1 MQGSENQS
9 LTHYY
14 RKRLFER
21 IQVLR
26 PLYHRLQS
34 FEKNRLMLTRIL
46 VSLQKA
52 QAFPAITQA
61 ATIVLCSPPAEWAEK
76 IQNLQTIL
84 KQEKALRNKE
94 GTDLILHS
102 LTALQPA
109 SQEREAYLQDVQKV
123 RNIAHSLAG
132 SGGTYGFKDISQLA
146 RLVES
151 AEPHDLV
158 LALQHLLLLL
168 HQHARHEQPTAPQ
181 SILLIQKDPDLTYLI
196 QHHLQ
201 AAGVQ
206 CQAVQTAHEAWQ
218 EISKTPYPVI
228 ITDLVLPDVDGRR
241 LIFELHQHPDSE
253 QSKIVV
259 LASPQQLNSLENI
272 TVSAVLSKPL
282 QPEALVK
289 KVQELLLLSQP
300 DPFPA
305 EYDHLTELPPSGA
318 LQRYIQSSRQP
329 DSALLLF
336 ALPAAP
342 SERLRSF
349 TQLLKAQINP
359 QDFPAHY
366 KQDHFL
372 LFLPSLT
379 TAELQQF
386 LKGLQSTF
394 AGVAPEL
401 LVPAALS
408 IAWKKLSETP
418 LGPQIQH
425 LEQNLK
431 PFKHVVDS
439 DQLSLSDT
447 QAEPPQP
454 HQSKPIRILLADD
467 DPLVAAILRFR
478 IEQAGLQ
485 FEALNDGEQV
495 LPSLSAELPD
505 LLILDVKMPGKD
517 GFTVLKE
524 LRQSYTA
531 DSLPVMMLTALGNE
545 SHVIQGLESGA
556 NDYMQKPFSPDEL
569 MSRLHLL
576 LRKKNQRS
584 DPTVD

>member
-1 MQGSENQS
+1 MLGSEGES
-9 LTHYY
+9 LTNYY
-14 RKRLFER
+14 RKRLYER

-26 PLYHRLQS
+26 PLYHRLQR

-52 QAFPAITQA
+52 QAFPAVTQA
-61 ATIVLCSPPAEWAEK
+61 ATQALRSPLSEWAEN
-76 IQNLQTIL
+76 IQALKTTLEQDQTL
-84 KQEKALRNKE
+84 SPKE
-94 GTDLILHS
+94 GTGLILHS
-102 LTALQPA
+102 LTTLLPA
-109 SQEREAYLQDVQKV
+109 AQERETYLEDLQSV

-168 HQHARHEQPTAPQ
+168 HQHALNEQPTDPQ
-181 SILLIQKDPDLTYLI
+181 AILLIQKDPDLTYLI

-201 AAGVQ
+201 AAGLH
-206 CQAVQTAHEAWQ
+206 CQAVQTAYEAWQ
-218 EISKTPYPVI
+218 EISKTTYPVI
-228 ITDLVLPDVDGRR
+228 ITDLVLPDLDGRR

-272 TVSAVLSKPL
+272 SVSAILSKPL
-282 QPEALVK
+282 QPEVLVK

-300 DPFPA
+300 APLPVEQDQ
-305 EYDHLTELPPSGA
+305 LTGLPRFGA
-318 LQRYIQSSRQP
+318 LQRYIQSSLQP
-329 DSALLLF
+329 DSVLLLF
-336 ALPAAP
+336 ALPGAP

-359 QDFPAHY
+359 QDFPANY
-366 KQDHFL
+366 NQDHFL
-372 LFLPSLT
+372 LFLPSLAD
-379 TAELQQF
+379 AELQAF
-386 LKGLQSTF
+386 LKGLRTTF
-394 AGVAPEL
+394 ASVAPDL
-401 LVPAALS
+401 LAPQALS
-408 IAWKKLSETP
+408 IAWNKHIGAP
-418 LGPQIQH
+418 LESQIQE

-431 PFKHVVDS
+431 PFESAVVS
-439 DQLSLSDT
+439 APLLEAQKKTES
-447 QAEPPQP
+447 QP
-454 HQSKPIRILLADD
+454 AAKPIRILLADD

-478 IEQAGLQ
+478 IEQEGLQ
-485 FEALNDGEQV
+485 FEALDNGEQV
-495 LPSLSAELPD
+495 LPHLSADLPD

-524 LRQSYTA
+524 LRKIYSA
-531 DSLPVMMLTALGNE
+531 DSLPVMMLTSLGNE
-545 SHVIQGLESGA
+545 SHVIRGLESGA

-569 MSRLHLL
+569 ISRLHLL
-576 LRKKNQRS
+576 LRKRAQRS
-584 DPTVD
+584 G

>member
-1 MQGSENQS
+1 MQGSESES
-9 LTHYY
+9 LTNYY
-14 RKRLFER
+14 RKRLVER

-76 IQNLQTIL
+76 IQDLQTVL
-84 KQEKALRNKE
+84 EQEKALRNKE

-102 LTALQPA
+102 LTALQPV

-151 AEPHDLV
+151 AEPDDLV

-201 AAGVQ
+201 SAGLQ

-228 ITDLVLPDVDGRR
+228 ITDLVLPDLDGRR

-300 DPFPA
+300 DPLPG
-305 EYDHLTELPPSGA
+305 ENDHLGLPQSGA
-318 LQRYIQSSRQP
+318 LQRYIQSSLQP

-379 TAELQQF
+379 RAELQQF

-394 AGVAPEL
+394 ASVAPEL
-401 LVPAALS
+401 LAPTALS
-408 IAWKKLSETP
+408 IAWKKLSEAP
-418 LGPQIQH
+418 LEAQIQH

-431 PFKHVVDS
+431 PFKHVLDS
-439 DQLSLSDT
+439 DQISLSDT

-454 HQSKPIRILLADD
+454 PQAKPVRILLADD

-524 LRQSYTA
+524 LRQSYSA

-576 LRKKNQRS
+576 LRKKAQRS
-584 DPTVD
+584 GPTAG